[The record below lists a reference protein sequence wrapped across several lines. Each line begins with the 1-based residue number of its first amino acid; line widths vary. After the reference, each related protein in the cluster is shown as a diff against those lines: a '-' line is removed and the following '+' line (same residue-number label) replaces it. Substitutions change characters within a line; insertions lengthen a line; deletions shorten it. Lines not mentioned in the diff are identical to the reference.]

1 MKHTAAAE
9 NLLINAREND
19 LESKEVLKQNKK
31 YWDATADEW
40 FGVTSL
46 PTLGCLIPS
55 EEDLQLFGDV
65 TGKKILDIGCGS
77 GHSLKYHADHNAAE
91 LWGLDIST
99 QQIKNATRY
108 LKDCGY
114 EAHLFDRPME
124 EDIGLHND
132 YFDIIYSIYAI
143 GWTTDLQKTFN
154 LAASYL
160 KQDGIFIFSWDHPV
174 MRCMEVKENKLVFE
188 GCYYDE
194 NIVTYKKDGYDVSYS
209 KRKISTYIN
218 ALSKAGFAIE
228 EMIEETDKQTL
239 ESECEITQK
248 YYSPFKAKKFPLSFV
263 IKARK
268 L

>member
-1 MKHTAAAE
+1 MKHTAASR
-9 NLLINAREND
+9 NLLINSIKTNLDDKAIMA
-19 LESKEVLKQNKK
+19 QNKK

-46 PTLGCLIPS
+46 PTLGCLVPS
-55 EEDLQLFGDV
+55 EEDLHLFGDV
-65 TGKKILDIGCGS
+65 SGKKILEIGCGS
-77 GHSLKYHADHNAAE
+77 GHSLKYHGDRNAAE

-108 LKDCGY
+108 LKESGY
-114 EAHLFDRPME
+114 EAHLFNNPME
-124 EDIGLHND
+124 ERINLPID
-132 YFDIIYSIYAI
+132 YFDIVYSIYAI
-143 GWTTDLQKTFN
+143 GWTTDLQKTFD
-154 LAASYL
+154 LTASYL
-160 KQDGIFIFSWDHPV
+160 KQGGLFIFSWDHPL
-174 MRCMEVKENKLVFE
+174 MRCMETNEDKLVFE

-194 NIVTYKKDGYDVSYS
+194 NIFTYQKDGFDISIS

-239 ESECEITQK
+239 ENDCEITQK
-248 YYSPFKAKKFPLSFV
+248 YYSAFKAKKFPLSFI